1 MAELGYVGLGVMGSS
16 VTRRLLDAGH
26 TVHVWNRTREK
37 AEPLLEAGAQW
48 ADSPREVA
56 ERADI
61 VFTMVT
67 NTAAVRA
74 VFEGDDGILAG
85 LTPGK
90 IYVDMSTAS
99 PANSR
104 ALAEQVEAAGAQM
117 LDSPVSGT
125 SITVDQGK
133 ASLMVGGDADAFERA
148 KPILEAI
155 GPKVFHM
162 GGNGTAVGLKIA
174 INLSLAVQMLAFSE
188 GVLLAEKSGIDRER
202 VVEAMLASVIA
213 SPMVAYRGPLVLG
226 HPDEVWFDCHMMQ
239 KDMNLALEMGR
250 ELDDGRHQRVPHRR
264 ERDGDRRQGLRR
276 HLRRAR
282 VDERG
287 PDGSDRMSATASRT
301 EISAELALEMY
312 RRMTQ
317 IRLFEEQAND
327 LYRSAKMP
335 GLTHLYIGEE
345 AIAVGVCSA
354 LRKDDWI
361 TSTHRGHGHC
371 LAKGADVARM
381 FAELLGKEAGYCRG
395 KGGSMHIADHEN
407 GNLGANAIV
416 GGSAG
421 IATGAAYSAKF
432 RGTDQVAVCFFGEG
446 ALGQGLVYEVMN
458 MAALWQLPVI
468 YVCENNM
475 YNEYT
480 HYLEAT
486 AGDILGRPKAF
497 GIETREVDGQ
507 DVRAVY
513 AVTAELVERARNGNG
528 PAFLLANT
536 YRYHGHHVGDVDRAY
551 YRSKDEEALWRDER
565 DPLAIFGRWLEEQK
579 HATPDDLVRITD
591 ESRAEIEAGVQF
603 ALDAPFPDPSQ
614 VTEDLYA

>member
-1 MAELGYVGLGVMGSS
+1 
-16 VTRRLLDAGH
+16 
-26 TVHVWNRTREK
+26 
-37 AEPLLEAGAQW
+37 
-48 ADSPREVA
+48 
-56 ERADI
+56 
-61 VFTMVT
+61 
-67 NTAAVRA
+67 
-74 VFEGDDGILAG
+74 
-85 LTPGK
+85 
-90 IYVDMSTAS
+90 
-99 PANSR
+99 
-104 ALAEQVEAAGAQM
+104 
-117 LDSPVSGT
+117 
-125 SITVDQGK
+125 
-133 ASLMVGGDADAFERA
+133 
-148 KPILEAI
+148 
-155 GPKVFHM
+155 
-162 GGNGTAVGLKIA
+162 
-174 INLSLAVQMLAFSE
+174 
-188 GVLLAEKSGIDRER
+188 
-202 VVEAMLASVIA
+202 
-213 SPMVAYRGPLVLG
+213 
-226 HPDEVWFDCHMMQ
+226 
-239 KDMNLALEMGR
+239 
-250 ELDDGRHQRVPHRR
+250 
-264 ERDGDRRQGLRR
+264 
-276 HLRRAR
+276 
-282 VDERG
+282 
-287 PDGSDRMSATASRT
+287 MSATASRT
-301 EISAELALEMY
+301 EIGSEPALEMY
-312 RRMTQ
+312 RRMMQ

-354 LRKDDWI
+354 LRRDDWI

-486 AGDILGRPKAF
+486 AGEILGRPKAF

-513 AVTAELVERARNGNG
+513 AATHELVERARGGNG

-565 DPLAIFGRWLEEQK
+565 DPLAIFGHWLEEQK
-579 HATPDDLVRITD
+579 LATPDDLVRITD
-591 ESRAEIEAGVQF
+591 GARAEIEAGVQF